1 MSHQDQ
7 QMQPRNAPRRAT
19 PTHYEHGPVEPYLP
33 TEPAALEPL
42 PPGDGAPGPA
52 ELVQLRIRVVAL
64 ENVVIALLAQT
75 PGRRRDLVREMA
87 TYVEPAPG
95 VREHPLT
102 IPVAARMQHLVQRG
116 DHFPL

>member
-7 QMQPRNAPRRAT
+7 QRQPRRTPRRAAPT
-19 PTHYEHGPVEPYLP
+19 PYEHGPVEPYLP
-33 TEPAALEPL
+33 TEPAALAPV
-42 PPGDGAPGPA
+42 PPGDGASDPG

-95 VREHPLT
+95 QREHPLT

-116 DHFPL
+116 AGFPL